1 MTTNNITKTKKLGDT
16 DIEVSALGI
25 GTWAWGDSF
34 FWDYGKTYG
43 KSEIEEA
50 FKATVAGGVTFF
62 DTAEVYGSGKSEQLL
77 GEFCRGI
84 KQKIDIATKYAPFP
98 WRLFGGNVADA
109 LTQSLKNLQM
119 DYIPLYQVHWPF
131 MLMSQETLMNALAD
145 EVEKGRIGAI
155 GVSNYSSEEMKK
167 AKDIL
172 AKRNI
177 PLAVNQVKY
186 SLITRKIE
194 TKGILKTAQDLNIT
208 LLAYSPL
215 AQGLLTGKYSIE
227 STPKPEGARKLDS
240 RFNSSGLTK
249 IAPVLELLKQLG
261 EKYEKTPAQISLNWL
276 MAQDNVI
283 PIPGAKNAKQAQD
296 NTGTLGWSLTSDETS
311 QLEEFTRPWLKS

>member
-1 MTTNNITKTKKLGDT
+1 MTTNNVTKTKKLGNT
-16 DIEVSALGI
+16 TIEVSALGI

-43 KSEIEEA
+43 KNEIEEA
-50 FKATVAGGVTFF
+50 FKATVEGGVTFF

-77 GEFCRGI
+77 GEFCEGMN
-84 KQKIDIATKYAPFP
+84 QKIDIATKYAPLP
-98 WRLFGGNVADA
+98 WRFFSGSVTDA

-131 MLMSQETLMNALAD
+131 MLMGQDTLMNALAD

-155 GVSNYSSEEMKK
+155 GVSNYSADEMKK
-167 AKDIL
+167 ASDIL

-186 SLITRKIE
+186 SLLTRKIE
-194 TKGILKTAQDLNIT
+194 SKGILKTAQDLGIT

-215 AQGLLTGKYSIE
+215 AQGLLTGKYSLDN
-227 STPKPEGARKLDS
+227 PQKPEGARKLDS
-240 RFNSSGLTK
+240 RFSSGGLSR

-261 EKYEKTPAQISLNWL
+261 EKYQKTPAQVSLNWL
-276 MAQDNVI
+276 MAQENVI
-283 PIPGAKNAKQAQD
+283 PIPGAKNAKQAKE
-296 NTGTLGWSLTSDETS
+296 NTGALGWNLTTDEVL
-311 QLEEFTRPWLKS
+311 QLEEITRPWLNS